1 LLYIAP
7 STIII
12 TKDFNKTPITGI
24 FNMAI
29 YKTKVFERWASKE
42 ELDDKVFCKAV
53 QEMTEGL
60 FDADLG
66 GGLFKKRIARPG
78 KGKSGGYRTLVATN
92 KGDQWF
98 FVFSFPKNARG
109 NINNVEEK
117 ALKMYTNQLL
127 SYTQTVID
135 QLTNDGKLIRVECN
149 EKSEIRNS

>member
-1 LLYIAP
+1 
-7 STIII
+7 
-12 TKDFNKTPITGI
+12 
-24 FNMAI
+24 MAI

-42 ELDDKVFCKAV
+42 EFDDKVFCKAV
-53 QEMTEGL
+53 QEMTESL

-78 KGKSGGYRTLVATN
+78 RGKSGGYRTLVATN

-98 FVFSFPKNARG
+98 FVFGFPKNARG

-117 ALKMYTNQLL
+117 ALKMYANQLL
-127 SYTQTVID
+127 SYTQTAID